1 VSNIISIIVYT
12 ESTRS
17 STGIRKVLRPPGTAD
32 LMATYPEVN
41 VVLVERDINDWY
53 CSFNSAVIE
62 PSWSPFLNFPGD
74 WDPWLIGTVRTC
86 HLRWIEGCLMAHS
99 EEEMQAVARRMY
111 WEPYKFVRRM
121 PPRRGC

>member
-1 VSNIISIIVYT
+1 MSNIISIIVYT

-17 STGIRKVLRPPGTAD
+17 STGIRKVLRPTGTAD

-41 VVLVERDINDWY
+41 VVLVERDIDDWY

-62 PSWSPFLNFPGD
+62 PSWGPFLNFPGD
-74 WDPWLIGTVRTC
+74 WDPWLIGTVRNC
-86 HLRWIEGCLMAHS
+86 HFRWIGGWWITQL

-111 WEPYKFVRRM
+111 REPYNL
-121 PPRRGC
+121 